1 MVKISGYQERK
12 TSDGKKTF
20 IVLELEGELQF
31 LTSQITGK
39 QYASVLKCTMPCT
52 FDEETA
58 KQLVGTTLPGTIE
71 KTSCEPY
78 DYTNPTTGDTTTLDY
93 RYAYKAPEN
102 GLKQQEEVAQLK
114 LKTVEVL

>member
-12 TSDGKKTF
+12 SSDGKKTF
-20 IVLELEGELQF
+20 IVLELEGDIQF
-31 LTSQITGK
+31 LTSQATGN
-39 QYASVLKCTMPCT
+39 QYASVLKCTMPST

-58 KQLVGTTLPGTIE
+58 QQLVGKTLPGSIE
-71 KTSCEPY
+71 KTPCEPY
-78 DYTNPTTGDTTTLDY
+78 DYANPTTGAITTLDY

-102 GLKQQEEVAQLK
+102 GLKQQEEVSQLK